1 MRFDDDDDDVVI
13 CFVLNQHTELDFYS
27 TSSLK

>member
-1 MRFDDDDDDVVI
+1 MRFDDDDDVVI
-13 CFVLNQHTELDFYS
+13 CFVLDQHTEFDFYS